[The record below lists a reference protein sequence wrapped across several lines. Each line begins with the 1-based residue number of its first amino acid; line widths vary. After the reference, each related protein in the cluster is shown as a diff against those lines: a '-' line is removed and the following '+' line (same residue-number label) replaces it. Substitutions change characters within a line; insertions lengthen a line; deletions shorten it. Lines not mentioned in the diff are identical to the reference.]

1 MKNLNQTSL
10 EISAMG
16 LGCMGMS
23 EFYGQTDDQ
32 NSLRILEEA
41 FDSGINFFDT
51 ADTYGH
57 GHNEKL
63 LAQFIAHYRNQR
75 DAIVIATKF
84 GIVRDQNHYERR
96 IDNTPNYIHQACEA
110 SLTRLGIEQIDL
122 YYCHRRQTEV
132 PIEDVTG
139 TLSDLIRQGKIKSFG
154 FSEISA
160 QSLKRANAVAPV
172 TAVQS
177 EYSLW
182 SREPEQELLQTCSEL
197 NVDFVAYSPL
207 GRAFLTADL
216 NPATM
221 DAQDFRKHLPRLQG
235 DSFQKNQLLLE
246 KFSQICASWKH
257 SNAQVALAWL
267 MGKFTHVTPIF
278 GTRQSRYLQDNLK
291 ANQVMLSDIQIQQL
305 DQLFSPE
312 HIQGDRYPQ
321 AGWAGIEKF

>member
-96 IDNTPNYIHQACEA
+96 IDNTPNYIRQACEA

-177 EYSLW
+177 EYSL
-182 SREPEQELLQTCSEL
+182 
-197 NVDFVAYSPL
+197 
-207 GRAFLTADL
+207 
-216 NPATM
+216 
-221 DAQDFRKHLPRLQG
+221 
-235 DSFQKNQLLLE
+235 
-246 KFSQICASWKH
+246 
-257 SNAQVALAWL
+257 
-267 MGKFTHVTPIF
+267 
-278 GTRQSRYLQDNLK
+278 
-291 ANQVMLSDIQIQQL
+291 
-305 DQLFSPE
+305 
-312 HIQGDRYPQ
+312 
-321 AGWAGIEKF
+321 

>member
-10 EISAMG
+10 EISTMG

-51 ADTYGH
+51 ADTYGL

-63 LAQFIAHYRNQR
+63 LGQFIAQYQNQR
-75 DAIVIATKF
+75 DTIVIATKF
-84 GIVRDQNHYERR
+84 GIVREQNQDGRR
-96 IDNTPNYIHQACEA
+96 IDNTPNYIRQACEA

-139 TLSDLIRQGKIKSFG
+139 TLADLIRQGKIKSFG

-160 QSLKRANAVAPV
+160 QSLKRANTVAPV

-197 NVDFVAYSPL
+197 NVEFVAYSSV
-207 GRAFLTADL
+207 
-216 NPATM
+216 
-221 DAQDFRKHLPRLQG
+221 H
-235 DSFQKNQLLLE
+235 
-246 KFSQICASWKH
+246 
-257 SNAQVALAWL
+257 
-267 MGKFTHVTPIF
+267 
-278 GTRQSRYLQDNLK
+278 
-291 ANQVMLSDIQIQQL
+291 
-305 DQLFSPE
+305 
-312 HIQGDRYPQ
+312 
-321 AGWAGIEKF
+321 

>member
-96 IDNTPNYIHQACEA
+96 IDNTPHYIRQACEA

-182 SREPEQELLQTCSEL
+182 SREPEQELLQTCLEL
-197 NVDFVAYSPL
+197 NVEFVAYSPL
-207 GRAFLTADL
+207 GRAFLTAEL

-221 DAQDFRKHLPRLQG
+221 DAQDFRKNLPRLQG
-235 DSFQKNQLLLE
+235 NAFQKNQHLLE

-257 SNAQVALAWL
+257 SNAQIALAWL
-267 MGKFTHVTPIF
+267 MSEFTHVTPIF

-291 ANQVMLSDIQIQQL
+291 ANEVMLSDIQIQQL